1 MCPLWRGLP
10 SSCWGAPDSGIPAS
24 SSFPSPPPPCPGSA
38 GTLGC
43 RGATGTHLTK
53 TQLLLDQFL
62 QLLPTQSQ
70 FAALSPRIFMESADH
85 SGQGLLQRRLHHG
98 VQFQRPKG
106 EGESTFPR
114 NPDPIANPSPSFSFK
129 WDQSLARG
137 PQCLRTGCSETRS
150 KLGRARA

>member
-10 SSCWGAPDSGIPAS
+10 SLCWGAPDSGIPAPP
-24 SSFPSPPPPCPGSA
+24 SFPFPPPLCPGSA
-38 GTLGC
+38 GALGC
-43 RGATGTHLTK
+43 RGGTGTHLTK
-53 TQLLLDQFL
+53 TQLL
-62 QLLPTQSQ
+62 PAQSQ
-70 FAALSPRIFMESADH
+70 FAALSPRIFMESGDH

-98 VQFQRPKG
+98 VQFQRLKG
-106 EGESTFPR
+106 EGKITFPR
-114 NPDPIANPSPSFSFK
+114 NPDPITNPSPSFSFK